1 MQDLYRLYR
10 RNTRA
15 NGTFY
20 AQNKQTGARES
31 LGTKNRSEALKL
43 LHAKNEAACQPVFNR
58 EMAKVYLRAQDPEF
72 CERTWQQ
79 VADLI
84 DDAYEGATKKRFAK
98 FVKSGPMAALRK
110 IKLVD
115 TTANDMLA
123 VLTHGRAGVRAAV
136 RKFRKNGGLNV
147 VG

>member
-58 EMAKVYLRAQDPEF
+58 EMAKVYLRAQDPLF
-72 CERTWQQ
+72 CERTWED
-79 VADLI
+79 VATVI
-84 DDAYEGATKKRFAK
+84 DAAYQGATKKRFAK
-98 FVKSGPMAALRK
+98 FLKSAPMAKLRK
-110 IKLVD
+110 TNLSIHLLK
-115 TTANDMLA
+115 TS
-123 VLTHGRAGVRAAV
+123 
-136 RKFRKNGGLNV
+136 
-147 VG
+147 